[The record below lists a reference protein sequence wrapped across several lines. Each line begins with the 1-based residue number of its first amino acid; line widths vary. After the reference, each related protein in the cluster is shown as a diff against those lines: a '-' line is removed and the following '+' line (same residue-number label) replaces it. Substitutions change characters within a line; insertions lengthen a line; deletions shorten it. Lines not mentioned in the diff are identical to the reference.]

1 MLNFS
6 AKLCVVRAS
15 FSVFGSRLNARR
27 TKFDALARL
36 LMKTEIENVTDVK
49 KVIHFEIPW
58 EDVDKHIKD
67 AVRTISKTAR
77 VPGFRPGKA
86 PQSMIRSRYAQH
98 IKDEVIQHVVPEAYQ
113 EAISE
118 NGLDVISEPEIQDVL
133 YTEGSPFS
141 FKVTVETKPRIDLKD
156 YKGLSLKTLPV
167 EVKEEE
173 VESLLKTYQQRAA
186 ELIPLEGTAA
196 TRGHFLSTTVK
207 ATIEQDGKKQKVFDD
222 RTLVELGSEENH
234 AAFNENLEGR
244 KAGDVVE
251 FTADYP
257 EDYPEKA
264 IAGKKIHYRVQVES
278 VNERRLPALDDEF
291 AKDLGDFKS
300 LDELRSKIRKDLEQ
314 MKTNQQHGNLQDQA
328 LGQVIEKNPFEVPES
343 LVKKEA
349 ASLLQNYAYS
359 LHQRGVNLDSPDLKW
374 DELRARFEK
383 QADQNVRGSL
393 LMEAIAQAE
402 KIEITDEDVDKR
414 VQQIAEQERRA
425 PEAVKADIL
434 KQENGMERLK
444 QRLLISKTADF
455 ILDQANIEYM
465 GKESEK
471 KS

>member
-1 MLNFS
+1 
-6 AKLCVVRAS
+6 
-15 FSVFGSRLNARR
+15 
-27 TKFDALARL
+27 
-36 LMKTEIENVTDVK
+36 MKTEIENVTEVK

-67 AVRTISKTAR
+67 AVRVISKNAR

-86 PQSMIRSRYAQH
+86 PESMIRSRYAQH

-113 EAISE
+113 EAIAK
-118 NGLDVISEPEIQDVL
+118 NALDVISEPEIQDVL

-141 FKVTVETKPRIDLKD
+141 FKVTVETKPKIELKE
-156 YKGLSLKTLPV
+156 YKTLSLKTLPV
-167 EVKEEE
+167 DVKDEE
-173 VESLLKTYQQRAA
+173 VESVLKSYQQRAA
-186 ELIPLEGTAA
+186 ELIPLEDTAA
-196 TRGHFLSTTVK
+196 GRGHFLNVNVK
-207 ATIEQDGKKQKVFDD
+207 ATMDQDGKPKKVFDD

-234 AAFNENLEGR
+234 AAFNENLEGK

-251 FTADYP
+251 FDANYP

-264 IAGKKIHYRVQVES
+264 IAGKTIHYHAKVEN

-291 AKDLGDFKS
+291 AKDLGEFAS
-300 LDELRSKIRKDLEQ
+300 LEDLRAKIRKDLEQ
-314 MKTNQQHGNLQDQA
+314 MKTNQQRGNLQDQA
-328 LGQVIEKNPFEVPES
+328 LGQIIEKNLFEVPES
-343 LVKKEA
+343 LVKREA
-349 ASLLQNYAYS
+349 ATLMQNYAYS

-393 LMEAIAQAE
+393 LMETIAQQE
-402 KIEITDEDVDKR
+402 KIEVNEDDVEKR
-414 VQQIAEQERRA
+414 IQQIAEQERRA

-434 KQENGMERLK
+434 KQENGMDRLK
-444 QRLLISKTADF
+444 HRILIAKTADF
-455 ILDQANIEYM
+455 ILDNANIEYM